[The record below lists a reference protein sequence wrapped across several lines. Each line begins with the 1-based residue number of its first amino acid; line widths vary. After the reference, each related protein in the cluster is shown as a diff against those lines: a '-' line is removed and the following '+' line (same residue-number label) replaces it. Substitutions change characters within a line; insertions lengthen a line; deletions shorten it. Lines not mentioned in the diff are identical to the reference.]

1 MERGALWL
9 QNVRHDLATKQQQ
22 QPRCICVETDIAFSF
37 CRLVFMHTE
46 FGVR

>member
-1 MERGALWL
+1 MDRGALKF

-22 QPRCICVETDIAFSF
+22 HRYICVDTDIAFSF

>member
-1 MERGALWL
+1 MERGALRL
-9 QNVRHDLATKQQQ
+9 QNIRRDLATKQQ
-22 QPRCICVETDIAFSF
+22 PRYICVETDIAFSF